1 MAKHTLTDTDESL
14 DGLTIFF
21 YSKSGQTFEA
31 ERSEI
36 VAWIEET
43 ELNQETGGF
52 GLVSDP
58 HSRDEVITIDAE
70 EYYQENYN
78 DVNESY
84 FKQVINK

>member
-14 DGLTIFF
+14 DDQTVFF
-21 YSKSGQTFEA
+21 FTQSGKVFEA

-36 VAWIEET
+36 VTWIEET
-43 ELNQETGGF
+43 ELNQETSGF

-84 FKQVINK
+84 FKHVINK